1 MANIPGISGYVQP
14 GTFARDRVVT
24 RGVSIPGG
32 LRITCIMGEG
42 LKEEVVV
49 ESAFGGGQD
58 GSSSCSPT
66 GNGDSKYFQLAEAP
80 VIIGR
85 TKIFLNGTELYGT
98 EGVVDDSSFS
108 SKFDFRLDTDTGC
121 VELQGASIGDQN
133 GRKYSAS
140 ATNVGN
146 GSIPDDACGLYEQIS
161 ILDSNAPAERWTVR
175 CVSVVRDSAGSP
187 IPGLSTF
194 TVSGSVSG
202 QIKDSSGSPILFH
215 GTNPA
220 LFGRQNGAIPGTED
234 ICSDSYVVAD
244 DSVYGLGSAAYDS
257 TTDITS
263 GTTNRF
269 QVDSDLVSPGQV
281 LVGDHLCITED
292 GYTPVDGIKIV
303 SLSYSSVTGK
313 TTITVETDTLDS
325 ALTGV
330 SWSIRANDIFI
341 DDVSVTHNS
350 AGTPTSAGYFSSR
363 DIGKVLLLCDGPAPG
378 YYVIKAVTSSR
389 RVRIHALGSTEDG
402 YPTNLVSSGSTGIAA
417 SGNNITFSLLETNG
431 ILVFGIRE
439 GLRVDDTSGPNIP
452 FSVGDKFFIDVKSKI
467 LKKGDRL
474 EARYI
479 PEATIN
485 DPEFYVS
492 ANDLFSKHGDPSVTN
507 TLSLGAQMAF
517 ENGAPGVLAIQCR
530 PAVPR
535 RSSAILYTEKNARG
549 IGGFPACGG
558 SALDCQ
564 VDDLSFIIP
573 KPASGLGTG
582 RPDGDTGVNFFVTR
596 NGVETQIFPNKVD
609 FYNSQFES
617 ETAQLSFIT
626 SPQYSYSYTV
636 VNTDVEVTG
645 IGMGAELVITS
656 DPLEPAQFTSYDVN
670 FDAVDA
676 ELGNERIIV
685 IQSIETGTT
694 TLTTKDDIGTYLVGV
709 PGVVEFTIVR
719 VVNDNTVVLSA
730 PSGTFIA
737 GNDATNISFF
747 VKNQSNTTNL
757 STKILLHKDLVDSK
771 TLKPGDGLK
780 VSYIDEKD
788 SEFFDTNW
796 FEAFETLEAAEC
808 QIIVPLPT
816 QNISGIFRAAVSH
829 CETMSTIA
837 NQKERVALIGAQ
849 SGLTTAALLGQEE
862 VAIEDIGVLE
872 GIQGDD
878 VAEVLD
884 GNTEDLANY
893 KLSTNYNSNRAVFFY
908 PDRIIR
914 NVSGTNTFINGF
926 YMSAAAAGY
935 LSATQNVAV
944 PLTFKELTGFS
955 IGRDKVFR
963 KQVLD
968 QLGGAGATVVQPI
981 TGGGRIL
988 AGRTTSHSGFVEDEE
1003 ISIVFIRDRVKRV
1016 LRDSMIAF
1024 VGTVEDANTQGVM
1037 TARVKGI
1044 MSALV
1049 SQGLITDFRNIRVE
1063 KDKVDPRQWNV
1074 YLSFTPAYPINYI
1087 FIDLQVGIV

>member
-1 MANIPGISGYVQP
+1 MANIPGINGYVQP

-32 LRITCIMGEG
+32 LRIACIMGEG

-66 GNGDSKYFQLAEAP
+66 GNGDSKYFQLAESP
-80 VIIGR
+80 VISGR
-85 TKIFLNGTELYGT
+85 TRLFLNGTELYGT
-98 EGVVDDSSFS
+98 EGVVDESSFS
-108 SKFDFRLDTDTGC
+108 SKFDFRIDTDTGC
-121 VELQGASIGDQN
+121 IELQGASIGDQN
-133 GRKYSAS
+133 GKKFSAS

-146 GSIPDDACGLYEQIS
+146 GSIVDATCGSYDLIS
-161 ILDSNAPAERWTVR
+161 IVDSNAPAERWTIR
-175 CVSVVRDSAGSP
+175 CVSVIRDSAGNP

-194 TVSGSVSG
+194 TVSGSISG

-220 LFGRQNGAIPGTED
+220 LFNRTGGAIPGTQD
-234 ICSDSYVVAD
+234 LCSDAYVVAD
-244 DSVYGLGSAAYDS
+244 DVVYGLGSADYDS
-257 TTDITS
+257 ATDATAGTTD
-263 GTTNRF
+263 RF
-269 QVDSDLVSPGQV
+269 QVTADLVSPGQA
-281 LVGDHLCITED
+281 LVGDYLCITAD
-292 GYTPVDGIKIV
+292 GYTPADGIKIK
-303 SLSYSSVTGK
+303 SLSYSSSTGK
-313 TTITVETDTLDS
+313 TTIILESDTLDS
-325 ALTGV
+325 GLTDV

-341 DDVSVTHNS
+341 DDVTVSHNS
-350 AGTPTSAGYFSSR
+350 AGAPATAGYFSSR

-378 YYVIKAVTSSR
+378 YYVIKSVTSSR
-389 RVRIHALGSTEDG
+389 RVRVHLLGDEEQG
-402 YPTNLVSSGSTGIAA
+402 YPADLVASGSSGIAA
-417 SGNNITFSLLETNG
+417 DGNNITFSILETNG
-431 ILVFGIRE
+431 ILILGIRE
-439 GLRVDDTSGPNIP
+439 GLATGDTSGPSIS
-452 FSVGDKFFIDVKSKI
+452 FAVGDKFFVDVKSKI

-479 PEATIN
+479 PETTVN
-485 DPEFYVS
+485 DAEFFVS
-492 ANDLFSKHGDPSVTN
+492 ANDLFSKHGTPSVTN

-517 ENGAPGVLAIQCR
+517 ENGAPGVLAIQCK
-530 PAVPR
+530 PAIPR
-535 RSSAILYTEKNARG
+535 RSSATLFTEKNSKG

-558 SALDCQ
+558 SASNCQ
-564 VDDLSFIIP
+564 VDDLSFIVP
-573 KPASGLGTG
+573 KPVSGLGTG
-582 RPDGDTGVNFFVTR
+582 RPDADTGVNFFVTR

-617 ETAQLSFIT
+617 ETAQLAFIT
-626 SPQYSYSYTV
+626 NPQYSYSYTV
-636 VNTDVEVTG
+636 VNTDLEITG
-645 IGMGAELVITS
+645 MGMGAELITS
-656 DPLEPAQFTSYDVN
+656 SAQFTSYDVN
-670 FDAVDA
+670 FDGADV
-676 ELGNERIIV
+676 GRIIV
-685 IQSIETGTT
+685 IQSLEDGTT
-694 TLTTKDDIGTYLVGV
+694 SYTSKDEISDYLLSSTGLE
-709 PGVVEFTIVR
+709 VVEFTITEII
-719 VVNDNTVVLSA
+719 NDNTVVIE
-730 PSGTFIA
+730 PSSGSFNTL
-737 GNDATNISFF
+737 GNDASNISFF
-747 VKNQSNTTNL
+747 VKDASSTTNL

-771 TLKPGDGLK
+771 TLKPGDGLR

-788 SEFFDTNW
+788 STFFDTNW
-796 FEAFETLEAAEC
+796 FEAFETLEASEC

-893 KLSTNYNSNRAVFFY
+893 KLSSNYNSNRAVFFY

-914 NVSGTNTFINGF
+914 NVAGVNTFVNGF

-955 IGRDKVFR
+955 IGRDKIFR
-963 KQVLD
+963 KQILD

-981 TGGGRIL
+981 TGGGRVL
-988 AGRTTSHSGFVEDEE
+988 AGRTTSQSGFVEDEE
-1003 ISIVFIRDRVKRV
+1003 ISIIFIRDRVKKV
-1016 LRDSMIAF
+1016 LRDSMLAF
-1024 VGTVEDANTQGVM
+1024 VGTVEDANTQGIM
-1037 TARVKGI
+1037 TARVKSI

-1049 SQGLITDFRNIRVE
+1049 SQGLITDFKNIRVE
-1063 KDKVDPRQWNV
+1063 KDKVDPRQWNI
-1074 YLSFTPAYPINYI
+1074 YLQFTPAYPINYI
-1087 FIDLQVGIV
+1087 FIDISVGIV